1 MGVLHQES
9 KPLIT
14 LTQTCHSFRKLHMCF
29 YLHVYCISLICS
41 ILLRISQNYCQTKTI
56 CFYHRFDSPSKETQ
70 GYYEIL
76 AMMLQLIDFET
87 VGTLAHRKGCLWW
100 GIDIMDVLSNCSM
113 DGPIKSPEVP
123 AYCIVGWKKTSSTSH
138 VLLQM
143 CSQTWLKG
151 ENATSSQDTC
161 ITWINPVTV
170 GVESKSWAS
179 GCLRHLACG
188 ISSTQGDPR
197 GHR

>member
-1 MGVLHQES
+1 
-9 KPLIT
+9 
-14 LTQTCHSFRKLHMCF
+14 
-29 YLHVYCISLICS
+29 
-41 ILLRISQNYCQTKTI
+41 
-56 CFYHRFDSPSKETQ
+56 
-70 GYYEIL
+70 
-76 AMMLQLIDFET
+76 MMLQLIDLET
-87 VGTLAHRKGCLWW
+87 VGTLAHWKGCLWW

-123 AYCIVGWKKTSSTSH
+123 AYCIVGWKKTSSTSQ

-151 ENATSSQDTC
+151 ENTTPSSQDTC

-179 GCLRHLACG
+179 GWWVEDIPHVSTCWISVGSYMWYIFNSRWPERPSLSRTKSNNANIILGEWIQTGMVLRPIQPGPMVHGLA
-188 ISSTQGDPR
+188 SSP
-197 GHR
+197 

>member
-1 MGVLHQES
+1 
-9 KPLIT
+9 
-14 LTQTCHSFRKLHMCF
+14 
-29 YLHVYCISLICS
+29 
-41 ILLRISQNYCQTKTI
+41 
-56 CFYHRFDSPSKETQ
+56 
-70 GYYEIL
+70 
-76 AMMLQLIDFET
+76 MMLQLIDFET

-138 VLLQM
+138 VLLQV

-179 GCLRHLACG
+179 GCLRHLTCG

-197 GHR
+197 GHRWAGLEVTTQILSEWIQTGMVLRSIQPDPMVHGLASSP